1 MLNLSGILALAIGLF
16 FIYLLL
22 SALTSYITEAI
33 STVLRLRSKNLADA
47 IQKLLEP
54 STQLLNGEQ
63 RLMESWTTLDEPNTE
78 SQNYLPDRLTK
89 LNANFLK
96 SFYEHPIILSLSKPN
111 NYPSYISAQDFSITL
126 LDLLM
131 ESRQGRILTPDQY
144 LDELK
149 KNIYCLN
156 EDLRRTL
163 LPLIEY
169 AEIIEVDPDKRVAQV
184 RQNIDQWYLT
194 TIDRASGWY
203 KNRVQKIGLVVG
215 FLVAI
220 LLNADTINIIQI
232 LWTDTAVSQGMV
244 EVAQD
249 TTQKVVS
256 QGLVEGAQ
264 DLAQQTAP
272 LAPLEV
278 TKKLGTVNFP
288 LGWSSL
294 RNSDGLLDFKNANL
308 GTPIGVLSKFMG
320 LLITALAI
328 SVGSSIWFDILNRL
342 INLRSTGVKPST

>member
-22 SALTSYITEAI
+22 SAITSYITEAI

-47 IQKLLEP
+47 IQKLFEP
-54 STQLLNGEQ
+54 TTQLLNGEQ
-63 RLMESWTTLDEPNTE
+63 RLIESWTALDEPNTE
-78 SQNYLPDRLTK
+78 SQNNLSERFTK

-131 ESRQGRILTPDQY
+131 DSRQGRILTPDQY
-144 LDELK
+144 LGELK
-149 KNIYCLN
+149 KNINCLN
-156 EDLRRTL
+156 EGLRRTL

-184 RQNIDQWYLT
+184 RHNIDQWYLT

-232 LWTDTAVSQGMV
+232 LWTDTAVSQG
-244 EVAQD
+244 
-249 TTQKVVS
+249 
-256 QGLVEGAQ
+256 LVESAQ

-272 LAPLEV
+272 LAPSDV
-278 TKKLGTVNFP
+278 TKKLSTVNFP

-294 RNSDGLLDFKNANL
+294 RNSDGFLDFKNANL
-308 GTPIGVLSKFMG
+308 GTPLGVLSKLMG